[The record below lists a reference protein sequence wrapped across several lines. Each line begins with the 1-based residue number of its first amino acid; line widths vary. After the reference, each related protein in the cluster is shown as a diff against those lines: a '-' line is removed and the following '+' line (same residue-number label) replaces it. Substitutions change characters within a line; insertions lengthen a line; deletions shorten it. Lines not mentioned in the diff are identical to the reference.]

1 MAPIS
6 DEHDFFSNDGETVRK
21 AVRLL
26 VKIGCCHYCVM
37 RFIGEKKLQFYHRYR
52 KPEIVKFIQGICDET
67 SEVKYEES
75 DKVCICCIGILQQF
89 CSDSFSQKI
98 VDYVKSSGYLFSN
111 YFCSLTLPVCLMVRQ
126 HSVYLHLR
134 DEFTAMY
141 HGISDEDI
149 PAVKEVWKWQNGPI
163 LGEALSA
170 PFNMKSPFE
179 LNISFTYPHS
189 TKECSF
195 LTDLH
200 PDIFRKR
207 KTKKGDWE
215 MFSRTNVAK
224 AVSETVNAI
233 YQKVYKF
240 PPPVPTE
247 SCSCDSIR
255 CQQDSVFVAGRYNK
269 YSRFLSQ
276 TPWLI
281 EGVKKHETSV
291 QELICNVLNERFLP
305 VECKFSASGR
315 EDVDVKMLGNGRPF
329 VIELI
334 DAKRSK
340 FSAEDFR
347 EMKNKINEST
357 KCIFVRDLQS
367 VSREEICNL
376 KEGEIDKTKS
386 YSALCWSHKPL
397 TEEQLSSLSTY
408 KDLAILQKTPIR
420 VLHRRPLASRKRLV
434 HFLSATKVND
444 NHFRLNLSTQAGT
457 YVKEFVHGDFGRTQ
471 PNLSAIFETD
481 CDILELD
488 VESVDIDWPKRLDQ

>member
-1 MAPIS
+1 MAS
-6 DEHDFFSNDGETVRK
+6 LFDE
-21 AVRLL
+21 
-26 VKIGCCHYCVM
+26 
-37 RFIGEKKLQFYHRYR
+37 
-52 KPEIVKFIQGICDET
+52 PEIVKFIHGICGED
-67 SEVKYEES
+67 SEIQPEEAE
-75 DKVCICCIGILQQF
+75 KICICCLGILQQF
-89 CSDSFSQKI
+89 CSDTFTQKI
-98 VDYVKSSGYLFSN
+98 IEHVKSSGYIFSN
-111 YFCSLTLPVCLMVRQ
+111 YLCSLMLPVSLIVRQ

-134 DEFTAMY
+134 DEFVAMY
-141 HGISDEDI
+141 HGISDDDI

-163 LGEALSA
+163 LADALAA

-179 LNISFTYPHS
+179 LNITFTYPHS
-189 TKECSF
+189 NKECGF
-195 LTDLH
+195 LTDIH

-215 MFSRTNVAK
+215 MFSRANVAK
-224 AVSETVNAI
+224 AVSETVNSI
-233 YQKVYKF
+233 YQKVCKF
-240 PPPVPTE
+240 PPLTPME
-247 SCSCDSIR
+247 SCICDSIR
-255 CQQDSVFVAGRYNK
+255 CQHDSVFVAGRYNK

-291 QELICNVLNERFLP
+291 QELICNVLNERYEP

-334 DAKRSK
+334 NSKRSN
-340 FSAEDFR
+340 FTAEDFV

-357 KCIFVRDLQS
+357 KSIFVRDLQA
-367 VSREEICNL
+367 VSREEIGNL

-386 YSALCWSHKPL
+386 YSALCWSQKPL
-397 TEEQLSSLSTY
+397 TEEQLSALSTY

-420 VLHRRPLASRKRLV
+420 VLHRRPLASRKRLI
-434 HFLSATKVND
+434 HFMSATKVND
-444 NHFRLNLSTQAGT
+444 NHFRLSLSTQAGT

-471 PNLSAIFETD
+471 PNLSCVFKTD

-488 VESVDIDWPKRLDQ
+488 VVSVDIDWPKRLDQ